1 MPTQPTDK
9 MATELLHVQEEL
21 AAKNVDADA
30 PKKQA
35 QRASHRLNFLEA
47 MMETVPVGVV
57 MADAEGKIIYGNSHV
72 EKMVRHP
79 VLHSDDVGAY
89 GEWVSYHADG
99 SRVQSHEYPLAR
111 VIQNR
116 EDHVEI
122 DVDYQRGDG
131 TRFWMRIIGEPVLDG
146 EGERIGA
153 TVALIDIDEERRLR
167 EAQNILI
174 AELNHRV
181 KNAFSVV
188 KSIVS
193 QSLRKMS
200 IQRGIRETIDQR
212 LNAYATAHSKLVGTT
227 WDRAA
232 IGTVAADVLDPIGG
246 GRITL
251 KGPEVEV
258 PSRQALSLSMA
269 FYELATNAMKYGAL
283 SVPDGVVNLS
293 WEQGSAAEGSLLEL
307 HWVEKGGPAAE
318 KPSETGFGSF
328 ITGRA
333 LEAETGGKIDTVFG
347 PDGYEW
353 HLKMPQQTEEQAV
366 E

>member
-9 MATELLHVQEEL
+9 MATELLHLQEEL
-21 AAKNVDADA
+21 AAKNVERDAH
-30 PKKQA
+30 KTMTHK
-35 QRASHRLNFLEA
+35 ASHRLNFLEA
-47 MMETVPVGVV
+47 VMETVPVGVV

-72 EKMVRHP
+72 KKMVRHP
-79 VLHSDDVGAY
+79 VLHSGNADAY
-89 GEWVSYHADG
+89 GEWVSFHEDG
-99 SRVQSHEYPLAR
+99 RRVESHEYPLAR
-111 VIQNR
+111 VIRDNEAHSQ
-116 EDHVEI
+116 I
-122 DVDYQRGDG
+122 DVNYQRGDG
-131 TRFWMRIIGEPVLDG
+131 TQFWMRIIGEPVMDVDG
-146 EGERIGA
+146 KRIGA

-200 IQRGIRETIDQR
+200 IQRGVRETIDQR
-212 LNAYATAHSKLVGTT
+212 LNAYATAHSKLVGTS

-232 IGTVAADVLDPIGG
+232 VGAVAADVLEPIGN
-246 GRITL
+246 GRIIL
-251 KGPEVEV
+251 SGPEVEV
-258 PSRQALSLSMA
+258 PSRQALSFSMA

-283 SVPDGVVNLS
+283 SVPEGRVHLT
-293 WEQGSAAEGSLLEL
+293 WEQTSNADGLFLEL
-307 HWVEKGGPAAE
+307 HWVETGGPAAE

-333 LEAETGGKIDTVFG
+333 LEAETGGKIEPVFG
-347 PDGYEW
+347 PGGYEW
-353 HLKMPQQTEEQAV
+353 HLEMPQQTEGRADE
-366 E
+366 